1 MSEEYL
7 RTKLNALERKLAKVE
22 EKMTQEEQGLYRDD
36 KRQPTGGIR
45 SGHEEVTDLLLK
57 LIDSDEELD
66 MTSVTSM
73 LGLSGPELQYLVQ
86 ELVDHN
92 LLQYTP
98 DGDADIT
105 DEGKNYIRF
114 RESIRSMGFID

>member
-1 MSEEYL
+1 MNEEYL

-22 EKMTQEEQGLYRDD
+22 ERINEEEQGLCMDG
-36 KRQPTGGIR
+36 KRQTTGGIR

-66 MTSVTSM
+66 ILSVTSM
-73 LGLSGPELQYLVQ
+73 LGLSGPELQYLIQ

-92 LLQYTP
+92 LLYYTP
-98 DGDADIT
+98 EGEADIT
-105 DEGKNYIRF
+105 KEGKNYIRF
-114 RESIRSMGFID
+114 RDSIRSMGFID

>member
-22 EKMTQEEQGLYRDD
+22 EKMTQEEQGLYMDD
-36 KRQPTGGIR
+36 KRQPMEGAR

-66 MTSVTSM
+66 MTSVTNM

-86 ELVDHN
+86 ELVDN
-92 LLQYTP
+92 DLLHYTP

-105 DEGKNYIRF
+105 NEGKNYIRF

>member
-22 EKMTQEEQGLYRDD
+22 ERITPEEQKLCMDD
-36 KRQPTGGIR
+36 KRQPMGGIR
-45 SGHEEVTDLLLK
+45 SSHEEVTDLLLK

-66 MTSVTSM
+66 ITSVTRM
-73 LGLSGPELQYLVQ
+73 LGVSAPELQYLVQ

-92 LLQYTP
+92 LLYYTP
-98 DGDADIT
+98 EGEADIT
-105 DEGKNYIRF
+105 KEGKNYICF
-114 RESIRSMGFID
+114 RDSIRSMGFID